1 MFVWGGVIRRPKRR
15 AGVEFAGDGQRRLK
29 GRRQVA
35 VDVVKQVAVVDLLAA
50 ARHLGQLVVGEQVL
64 VESGTGVG
72 GRAGLAHDDETGRFD
87 VDDVLLELGSPQGL
101 QRLLI
106 KDASVAQL
114 YDLLDAPVGRP
125 VQVALVVAKLQKEAV
140 VDDHLLTV

>member
-50 ARHLGQLVVGEQVL
+50 ARYLGQLVVGEQVL

-125 VQVALVVAKLQKEAV
+125 VQVALVVAKLHKEAV
-140 VDDHLLTV
+140 VDVHLLTV